1 VAVQGKA
8 EQASGGIQAML
19 EALEAWQEKADALVT
34 TGAFDDE
41 VIATHDSKGCLIELW
56 VRPGLQQE
64 LTTDELEDRMNEAIS
79 DNAHRARAALMEL
92 SDRFL
97 GRFRSIPEEY
107 LHHPTAEQLA
117 GVYSSAREPETT
129 EESN

>member
-1 VAVQGKA
+1 VAVPGKA
-8 EQASGGIQAML
+8 EEASGGIQAML

-117 GVYSSAREPETT
+117 GVYSSAREPETS
-129 EESN
+129 EESK